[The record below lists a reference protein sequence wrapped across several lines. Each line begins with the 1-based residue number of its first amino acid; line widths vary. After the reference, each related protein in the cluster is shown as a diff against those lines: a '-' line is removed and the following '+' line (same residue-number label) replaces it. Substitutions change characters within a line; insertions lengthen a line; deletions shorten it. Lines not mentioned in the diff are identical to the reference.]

1 LDQNFRQEQAAMNL
15 EQREEEAELAGDKL
29 HFDQVSHSDEMEFR
43 RWQVQAEHDAL
54 ERRASAVEAA
64 EDRRA
69 KSASRFTVMQAT
81 ISALIA
87 LNKTPE
93 EIQAYLNMLKKLD

>member
-1 LDQNFRQEQAAMNL
+1 MDQSFRQEQAAMNL
-15 EQREEEAELAGDKL
+15 EQRKEEAELARDKL
-29 HFDQVSHSDEMEFR
+29 HFDQASHIDEMEFR
-43 RWQVQAEHDAL
+43 RWQVQVEQDAL

-64 EDRRA
+64 KDRRA

-87 LNKTPE
+87 QIKTPK
-93 EIQAYLNMLKKLD
+93 EIQAY